1 MHVNWQSPFL
11 WPTVEAAAIRV
22 GYGMSPIEI
31 ECELKQV
38 NPSCFCGIS
47 AQVIGRWIDHS
58 GTQPVWHANVLAHVQ
73 KGNLPL
79 TTRTPPN
86 ILSKYPNVT
95 KAIIEDLRALC
106 TVGVALDTMCCC
118 GIIIACLTVS
128 CPEISEATAKD
139 SSSFRCSESW
149 VKKFVHQNLN
159 WSFHH
164 ATHAAQKTPSN
175 ANQLCLD
182 QFYHLTL
189 TIHDCTIFDAS
200 FYVNIDQMNIVYQ
213 PTNTATYQDIGS
225 KQVAIIGQEEKQ
237 VFTMLV
243 GISASGDALPF
254 QVIYCGKTACSLPSK
269 TTPQF
274 KDAQDLGFKLCFSS
288 TDTYWS
294 TFPLVCNYVRNI
306 LVPY

>member
-1 MHVNWQSPFL
+1 
-11 WPTVEAAAIRV
+11 
-22 GYGMSPIEI
+22 
-31 ECELKQV
+31 
-38 NPSCFCGIS
+38 
-47 AQVIGRWIDHS
+47 
-58 GTQPVWHANVLAHVQ
+58 
-73 KGNLPL
+73 
-79 TTRTPPN
+79 
-86 ILSKYPNVT
+86 
-95 KAIIEDLRALC
+95 
-106 TVGVALDTMCCC
+106 
-118 GIIIACLTVS
+118 
-128 CPEISEATAKD
+128 
-139 SSSFRCSESW
+139 
-149 VKKFVHQNLN
+149 
-159 WSFHH
+159 
-164 ATHAAQKTPSN
+164 
-175 ANQLCLD
+175 
-182 QFYHLTL
+182 L